1 LKKKGVT
8 FSSVAQKGIGIIL
21 LLGAGHLVAE
31 WAKNVRVW
39 PRPHLFRGRVRG
51 GRILN
56 RNIGNPTREPLPS
69 SLGRGLLYPPGNSRD
84 TGVDIA

>member
-1 LKKKGVT
+1 V
-8 FSSVAQKGIGIIL
+8 IG
-21 LLGAGHLVAE
+21 GHAANRSHLDLA
-31 WAKNVRVW
+31 A
-39 PRPHLFRGRVRG
+39 HLFCGGVRG

-69 SLGRGLLYPPGNSRD
+69 SLGRGLLYAPGKSRD